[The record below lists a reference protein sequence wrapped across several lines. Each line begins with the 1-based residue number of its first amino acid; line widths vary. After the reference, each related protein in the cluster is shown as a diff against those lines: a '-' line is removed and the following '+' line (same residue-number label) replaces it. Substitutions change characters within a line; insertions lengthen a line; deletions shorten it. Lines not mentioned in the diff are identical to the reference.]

1 MALLHYRTP
10 VDYHAQQEA
19 FKDFLETFKS
29 FESTTDA
36 IEDLHIDGDG
46 TSDEYDFMDDADG
59 TDGQQTRSDRR
70 KEPKRKYMK
79 MLQDVADRDKS
90 NILIELDDLDTVSL
104 GLREKARTKLT
115 MMASTRDL
123 LVMNLEAYDLS
134 NQ

>member
-90 NILIELDDLDTVSL
+90 NILIEFCL
-104 GLREKARTKLT
+104 
-115 MMASTRDL
+115 
-123 LVMNLEAYDLS
+123 
-134 NQ
+134 